1 MGFYTRFSIP
11 TNCRP
16 ITPEESAELVTEKSA
31 LLIDVREAWEFR
43 FCHIE
48 NSLELPM
55 GSVPTRYVE
64 LEPER
69 ETVVICH
76 HGMRSAQVC
85 MFLEHHGFTNVIN
98 LAGGVA
104 GWASQV
110 DPKMPH
116 Y

>member
-1 MGFYTRFSIP
+1 
-11 TNCRP
+11 
-16 ITPEESAELVTEKSA
+16 
-31 LLIDVREAWEFR
+31 
-43 FCHIE
+43 
-48 NSLELPM
+48 
-55 GSVPTRYVE
+55 
-64 LEPER
+64 
-69 ETVVICH
+69 
-76 HGMRSAQVC
+76 

>member
-1 MGFYTRFSIP
+1 MRQISP
-11 TNCRP
+11 R
-16 ITPEESAELVTEKSA
+16 ELADRLNDGSKDA
-31 LLIDVREAWEFR
+31 PLLLDVREAWEFR

-76 HGMRSAQVC
+76 HGMRSQQVAV
-85 MFLEHHGFTNVIN
+85 FLEGRGFEN
-98 LAGGVA
+98 LVNLTGGVDA
-104 GWASQV
+104 WAALV
-110 DPKMPH
+110 DPAMPR